1 MALTTNVI
9 KDKVATTTWLG
20 EHLLPKS
27 GENGISNQYLSKLSA
42 FTITYKIA
50 PGGRTQ
56 VGNNWITYLSSFTCE
71 YLFSHVVDNYAV
83 FMGRYNIDVNY
94 PRYNMYIDTFISNIG
109 SAIFIPLNITLNTV
123 SSAEFLRAAKTN
135 FRVYMYRGVGPAYS
149 NTDTSNAVYY
159 SVNTF
164 YRLDTLN
171 NSNCNA
177 TVESITITSN
187 NQNYITGGIAYGN
200 NCAYGNGDGKLISG
214 LDDYDYHAV
223 KKTEY
228 FDMFGINYVD
238 SKCLKET
245 ETSNINDFTIRPVVG
260 KIYQTYDTHANS
272 TEQSAAYDGLNYKI
286 IPPHTLGY
294 WYYNSDKK
302 TKLKYYIP
310 FTSAV
315 FNSYDSAI
323 AFKDNRVYY
332 KNELT
337 TSNDIR
343 FSNIHLHNKQT
354 VSVSD
359 LYANTYTYT
368 SNKFTSV
375 YSRPFMYSG
384 CYFRPDTT
392 TDKIETIDL
401 TDIDRFYIIDSN
413 RTTKLPAL
421 LTPSILNTGNTIDN
435 IYRWDVV
442 VNDINLTTKYYHPT
456 LSSLCLNGNTV
467 NSNLRVTA
475 NGAKFGSVP
484 VIHVPSMIKR
494 SSSNVVTSLTLSKY
508 SLTVT
513 FNSQQFRLYDAAYA
527 DLKSNGTTRLNSLIY
542 GSVTNNLAITDINGL
557 LNELNNAEYRIVLTF
572 QNAATDT
579 QSERTKTK
587 EFTITG
593 LYEFVKTSDNPLIL
607 TGVPSSST
615 RTYNLASYA
624 DYSGADSY
632 IWNIKYYVYMLP
644 TKHFVYDENLLNNVY
659 TPVSEYPRQ
668 TIGNYS
674 YAAGTPAP
682 APSNPSGQGVA
693 MEIGEY
699 DE

>member
-9 KDKVATTTWLG
+9 EDKVATTTWLG

-27 GENGISNQYLSKLSA
+27 GENSISNKYLSKLST

-50 PGGRTQ
+50 PGGRIQ
-56 VGNNWITYLSSFTCE
+56 VGNNWITHLSSFTCE

-83 FMGRYNIDVNY
+83 FMGRYLFDGTY
-94 PRYNMYIDTFISNIG
+94 PCYNMYIDTFIRNIG
-109 SAIFIPLNITLNTV
+109 SAVFIPLNTTINALTD
-123 SSAEFLRAAKTN
+123 AELLRVARTN
-135 FRVYMYRGVGPAYS
+135 FYVYMYQGVGPAY
-149 NTDTSNAVYY
+149 TDTTTNTEVYY
-159 SVNTF
+159 SVDTF
-164 YRLDTLN
+164 YRLGYLS

-177 TVESITITSN
+177 TIESITITGN

-214 LDDYDYHAV
+214 LDDYDYHAI

-228 FDMFGINYVD
+228 FDMFGINYAD

-245 ETSNINDFTIRPVVG
+245 ETSNINNFTIRPVIG
-260 KIYQTYDTHANS
+260 KIYQTYETHANS

-286 IPPHTLGY
+286 IPPYTLGY
-294 WYYNSDKK
+294 WYYNSDKT
-302 TKLKYYIP
+302 TKIKDYTP

-315 FNSYDSAI
+315 FNSYDSAF

-354 VSVSD
+354 VNVSD
-359 LYANTYTYT
+359 LYANNYVSGNKSTY
-368 SNKFTSV
+368 V
-375 YSRPFMYSG
+375 YNRPFMYSG
-384 CYFRPDTT
+384 CYFRPDSTT
-392 TDKIETIDL
+392 GKIATIDL

-413 RTTKLPAL
+413 TTTKLPAL
-421 LTPSILNTGNTIDN
+421 LTPSIFNTGNTVDN

-494 SSSNVVTSLTLSKY
+494 SSSNAVTSLTLSKY
-508 SLTVT
+508 SLTAT
-513 FNSQQFRLYDAAYA
+513 FNRQEFRLYDAAYA
-527 DLKSNGTTRLNSLIY
+527 DLKSNGSTQLNSLIY
-542 GSVTNNLAITDINGL
+542 GNATNNLAITDINGL
-557 LNELNNAEYRIVLTF
+557 LNELNNAEYRIVITF
-572 QNAATDT
+572 QNADTNT

-587 EFTITG
+587 EFTVTG
-593 LYEFVKTSDNPLIL
+593 LYKFSKKSDNPLVL
-607 TGVPSSST
+607 TGTPSLAT
-615 RTYNLASYA
+615 RTYDLASYA
-624 DYSGADSY
+624 DYSGASSY
-632 IWNIKYYVYMLP
+632 IWNIKYYIYMLP
-644 TKHFVYDENLLNNVY
+644 TKHFVYDEDLLNNEC
-659 TPVSEYPRQ
+659 TPVSDYPRQ
-668 TIGNYS
+668 TIGIYS